1 MEITT
6 QALVCAVRPHGE
18 HGAIARLLTPEAG
31 LIAGYVRGGRSRA
44 IRPVLIPGNKVNAH
58 FRARHSD
65 QLASLSVELIE
76 SRAPLLADPLASA
89 AVDWTTALCA
99 AVLPEEQ
106 PAHGLY
112 SALDAVMMALEAAP
126 SARRWAGAILLFE
139 GLMMHAMGFG
149 GDVPDRHEDWPSLF
163 AGLNANL
170 GRLRRHL
177 LSDRQRELLAVRE
190 RLVDRLKRAVA

>member
-76 SRAPLLADPLASA
+76 SRAPLWQIPWHRPPSIGQRP
-89 AVDWTTALCA
+89 CA
-99 AVLPEEQ
+99 Q
-106 PAHGLY
+106 QY
-112 SALDAVMMALEAAP
+112 CRKSN
-126 SARRWAGAILLFE
+126 RRMGSIQRSMLL
-139 GLMMHAMGFG
+139 
-149 GDVPDRHEDWPSLF
+149 
-163 AGLNANL
+163 
-170 GRLRRHL
+170 
-177 LSDRQRELLAVRE
+177 
-190 RLVDRLKRAVA
+190 